1 MLLLRGYGGLT
12 FDVYIGSK
20 ITIDM
25 ANTRA
30 VVAKGFSVAVV
41 VLLVLIG
48 TYVLLG
54 LGGFSESGLLAYL
67 LTLSFA
73 LTGTRGIWAGR
84 YKVATIGAVGM
95 FVAAAIQAAFL
106 VGLAALLVVA
116 VVVGYSGR
124 TREELETE

>member
-1 MLLLRGYGGLT
+1 
-12 FDVYIGSK
+12 
-20 ITIDM
+20 M